1 MADKADVTTY
11 ILKQALAA
19 KVGDHVEIAVEAE
32 DGTRFKIRSTSEQLD
47 ALVGDLDGILDADDT
62 EVEAAE

>member
-19 KVGDHVEIAVEAE
+19 KVGDRVEIAVEAE
-32 DGTRFKIRSTSEQLD
+32 DGTTFKIRSTSEQLD
-47 ALVGDLDGILDADDT
+47 ALVGDLEGILDADDA
-62 EVEAAE
+62 EAEAAE

>member
-11 ILKQALAA
+11 ILKQALTA

-47 ALVGDLDGILDADDT
+47 ALVGDLDGILDADDAD
-62 EVEAAE
+62 AA